1 MRYIFLTTIAL
12 SALLFGC
19 NSSDEDSSNL
29 ISQNSSLANAQQEAQ
44 NSQSDTSNEQKA
56 DDTVVPSDNHQGE
69 PATDQKGNNPPD
81 DSGNSP
87 GNAQDADNQ
96 DNQDNQASDNE
107 KPANDEDKDKTDP
120 MDDKTQPEN
129 HSIAPSPEDA
139 NCNPINDAKLL
150 FISDL
155 GNYYVPLEMESNDYS
170 LSKESWTKVI
180 DSIEEADAFVQTY
193 KLNDNIK
200 NELASIHYTDN
211 IVNSVYI
218 GFRSVS
224 GFKFNIPQLCKDGNI
239 KFDVIRA
246 PAMDDSVSHSIVFI
260 QMPAQYKD
268 TNIIIENKEVSF
280 EEYETYPFMTE
291 M

>member
-1 MRYIFLTTIAL
+1 MRYTFLTTIAL

-29 ISQNSSLANAQQEAQ
+29 TSQNSSLANAQQEAQ
-44 NSQSDTSNEQKA
+44 NSQSDTNNEQKA
-56 DDTVVPSDNHQGE
+56 DDTAVPSDNHQGE
-69 PATDQKGNNPPD
+69 PATDQKGNQPD
-81 DSGNSP
+81 DSGSSS
-87 GNAQDADNQ
+87 GNDQNADDQKAQG
-96 DNQDNQASDNE
+96 SDKE

-120 MDDKTQPEN
+120 MDDKAQPEN
-129 HSIAPSPEDA
+129 HAIAPSPEDA
-139 NCNPINDAKLL
+139 SCSPINDAKLL

-170 LSKESWTKVI
+170 LSKESWTKMI

-224 GFKFNIPQLCKDGNI
+224 GHKFNIPQLCEDGSI
-239 KFDVIRA
+239 KFEVIRA
-246 PAMDDSVSHSIVFI
+246 PAMDDAVSHSIVFI
-260 QMPAQYKD
+260 QLPAQYKD

-280 EEYETYPFMTE
+280 EEYETYPFLTE